1 MAQITVEWALL
12 WFILLVSVGGLV
24 YAVLLVREVL
34 RCEEGTPAM
43 VKIARAIRGGANSY
57 LRRQFRSVFPIV
69 SVLTIALFFTAY
81 LASTPFYSAGT
92 PEAMFYSVGRAG
104 AFVMGSVF
112 SAIVGYIGMNMSTR
126 GNVRVANAARSDFG
140 EALKIGYRTG
150 TIAGML
156 TDGLGLL
163 GGAIIFMI
171 YQQFAFEV
179 LLGYG
184 FGGSLIALFMR
195 IGGGIYTKAADV
207 GADMVG
213 KVEKGIPEDDPRNP
227 AVIADLVGDNVG
239 DCAGMAADIFES
251 YEVTI
256 VSAMI
261 LGYLALGFAG
271 VIFPLVVRA
280 IGVISSII
288 GTYFVRARG
297 EMKDALRSIKIGFN
311 TSAAISIVGFFIASI
326 LYVGFSN
333 PPGIPMGV
341 DPVSLSIRM
350 AIATL
355 TGVILAIA
363 INELTDRFTSIKHSA
378 VKGIARS
385 TNTGAATTILRG
397 LAVGYESSVWN
408 IIVIA
413 ASILVS
419 AIIFFGLSLVFVFY
433 GVALCGIGMLTL
445 TGNNISMDAF
455 GPISD
460 NAQGIGEM
468 ANLEDDAKGI
478 LEQLDSVGNTTKAI
492 TKGIAIASAVIAAVA
507 LFWSY
512 VEDTMIGIIDVAN
525 VYVFIG
531 FLIGGAIPLLFS
543 SISIR
548 AVDRAASKIILE
560 VRRQF
565 NEIPGLMEGKVDPDY
580 NTSVSI
586 CVSAA
591 QKELIGLGAIAI
603 LTPIA
608 VGYLLGVAALGGF
621 LAGVI
626 LVGQLLA
633 VFMAIAGGS
642 WDNAKKAIEA
652 GLYGGKGS
660 EAHKAGVIGDTVG
673 DPLKDTAGPAINP
686 MIKVINL
693 ISLLIA
699 PLILYGLIE
708 FDVADAGSMVVAAV
722 IGFTLLAVIGV
733 AIWYSKREAKET
745 LEIVDQ
751 IAKKQT
757 DQAKTSRNKRK

>member
-81 LASTPFYSAGT
+81 LASTPFYTAGT

-745 LEIVDQ
+745 LEIIDQ

-757 DQAKTSRNKRK
+757 DQARTSRNKRK